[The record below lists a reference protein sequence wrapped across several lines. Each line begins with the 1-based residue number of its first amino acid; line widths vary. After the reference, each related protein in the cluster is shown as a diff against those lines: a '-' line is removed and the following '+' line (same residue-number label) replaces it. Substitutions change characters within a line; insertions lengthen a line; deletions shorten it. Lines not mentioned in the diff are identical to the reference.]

1 MAAIYLLNVPEFQPI
16 AASAQQQ
23 GLQVSVLKS
32 GYFRIF
38 SPGSLEIRRKPTG
51 VKLPVW
57 FGAPT
62 GGLEGVI
69 AQFDKDVLRIVD
81 P

>member
-1 MAAIYLLNVPEFQPI
+1 M
-16 AASAQQQ
+16 
-23 GLQVSVLKS
+23 
-32 GYFRIF
+32 
-38 SPGSLEIRRKPTG
+38 LEIYRKPTG
-51 VKLPVW
+51 VKLPIW

-69 AQFDKDVLRIVD
+69 SQFDKDVLRVVD

>member
-16 AASAQQQ
+16 AESAQKQ
-23 GLQVSVLKS
+23 GLDVTVLKC
-32 GYFRIF
+32 GYFRVAK
-38 SPGSLEIRRKPTG
+38 PTLLEIYRKPTG

-69 AQFDKDVLRIVD
+69 TQFDKDVLRVVD

>member
-16 AASAQQQ
+16 AESARKQ
-23 GLQVSVLKS
+23 GMEVAVLKA
-32 GYFRIF
+32 GYLRV
-38 SPGSLEIRRKPTG
+38 SRPKMLEIYRKPTG

-69 AQFDKDVLRIVD
+69 SQFDKEVLRVVD

>member
-23 GLQVSVLKS
+23 GLDVAVLKA
-32 GYFRIF
+32 GYLRI
-38 SPGSLEIRRKPTG
+38 SRPRMLEIYRKPTG

-69 AQFDKDVLRIVD
+69 SQFDKDVLRVVD